1 MPSRVRDPDKF
12 IILRAAA
19 PNSQYRY
26 CTKICEIPKSA
37 KSMIQTIGRQKKA
50 VTRFHLTAPKTR
62 KGRKFS
68 ATTGPI
74 RPKQPTPLPILRVR
88 RSRLLRIS
96 KYLQELRS
104 GGCLPLL
111 TKSDN
116 WLRHPG
122 TESLTYLSC
131 WERLRLT
138 LSTDTVQK
146 SAKSL
151 NLLNPWSRQMGG
163 KKNSHAKRV
172 TVFHLGIN

>member
-68 ATTGPI
+68 APTLIWRYSSAHESKNPQNPSI
-74 RPKQPTPLPILRVR
+74 RLTHDAEKKGKKKSDSKNKPDF
-88 RSRLLRIS
+88 LRINELLLNE
-96 KYLQELRS
+96 LQV
-104 GGCLPLL
+104 CKIQ
-111 TKSDN
+111 KS
-116 WLRHPG
+116 LHRRHPAIACD
-122 TESLTYLSC
+122 TY
-131 WERLRLT
+131 
-138 LSTDTVQK
+138 QQ
-146 SAKSL
+146 A
-151 NLLNPWSRQMGG
+151 
-163 KKNSHAKRV
+163 NS
-172 TVFHLGIN
+172 